1 MADHDHSYKNLFA
14 HARMVQDLL
23 TGFVKQ
29 DWVEQLDFST
39 LEKLNGSYI
48 SDDLRER
55 ADDVVWRVK
64 FKDQWLYV
72 YLLLEFQSTVDPF
85 MAVRILT
92 YVGLLYQDL
101 IKSGQLPDKQHLPP
115 VLPIVLYNGSK
126 PWRAKLSVSE
136 LVQTLPDALKNYQP
150 EQRYFLVDE
159 GRYTETEL
167 ASLENLVAGLIR
179 AEIAESPQ
187 QIARVLANLV
197 LWLPQPEQSD
207 LRRAFKEWFN
217 RILLPERMPN
227 TEFESLRDLTEI
239 EAMLAERVKDW
250 THHWKEEGKIEGKIE
265 GEALV
270 LSKLLV
276 KRFGPL
282 PTWAEDKLNNASA
295 PQLEAWAERIFDAD
309 SLEQFFE

>member
-1 MADHDHSYKNLFA
+1 M
-14 HARMVQDLL
+14 
-23 TGFVKQ
+23 
-29 DWVEQLDFST
+29 
-39 LEKLNGSYI
+39 
-48 SDDLRER
+48 
-55 ADDVVWRVK
+55 
-64 FKDQWLYV
+64 
-72 YLLLEFQSTVDPF
+72 
-85 MAVRILT
+85 
-92 YVGLLYQDL
+92 
-101 IKSGQLPDKQHLPP
+101 
-115 VLPIVLYNGSK
+115 
-126 PWRAKLSVSE
+126 SVSE

-197 LWLPQPEQSD
+197 LWLPQPEQGD

-217 RILLPERMPN
+217 RILLPKRMPH
-227 TEFESLRDLTEI
+227 TEFETLRDLTEI

-250 THHWKEEGKIEGKIE
+250 TRSWKEEGFQAGMEQGVEQGREEGIGQ

-270 LSKLLV
+270 LAKLLT
-276 KRFGPL
+276 KRFGTL
-282 PTWAEDKLNNASA
+282 PAWVEDKLNNASA